1 MLLKEMLECYSPT
14 SHESN
19 LVDFLIKWANN
30 NGFQAYKDRVGNFI
44 AKKGKGKEILLVGHV
59 DTVPGEIPVRIDGNK
74 LFGRGAVDAK
84 GPLACFLEASK
95 DVSKCKIIIV
105 GAVDEEGDSKG
116 AKNILNKFNPQYI
129 IVGEPSGWS
138 NINIGYKGRL
148 NIFYENKKSKEH
160 TSTPNS
166 NCYEESI
173 EFYNKIKNYCEK
185 FNSGKKLFEQIG
197 VKILSINT
205 NNDNFTDKVTLQLNL
220 RIPVGF
226 DIKDIKKFVE
236 ANKKDAIVTY
246 SQYEE
251 AVKVNKRNPLVSIFI
266 GAIRAV
272 GGEPK
277 FKLKMGTSDMNILQK
292 YMTPILTYGP
302 GDSNLD
308 HTPDEHIN
316 LEEYKKSVNILKNV
330 LEKIQEKTGL

>member
-226 DIKDIKKFVE
+226 DIKDIK
-236 ANKKDAIVTY
+236 I
-246 SQYEE
+246 
-251 AVKVNKRNPLVSIFI
+251 SIFI